1 MNEYLINNM
10 LFKEITIYW
19 QPIHKVTEGLVLLS
33 IINKSQLSR
42 RILSCLME
50 EINSHIYL
58 DNEFLET

>member
-10 LFKEITIYW
+10 LFKEITIYG

-58 DNEFLET
+58 DNGFLET